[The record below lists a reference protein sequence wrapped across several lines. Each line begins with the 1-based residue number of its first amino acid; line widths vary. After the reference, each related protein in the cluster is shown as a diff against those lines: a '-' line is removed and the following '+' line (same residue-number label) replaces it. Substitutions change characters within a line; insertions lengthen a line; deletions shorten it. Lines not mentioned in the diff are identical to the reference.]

1 MDDHCLYKPNMFVV
15 SHYSI
20 LITCGSPP
28 HTPTLSSGSGWLRVI
43 HNELRQLRLRCE
55 VLWWWWVPCVQC
67 ASAAWPVS
75 SPPNSRSRSVRV
87 ERCHA
92 PSPVCPHSSPQ
103 WPVSVR
109 APPPPSLDLSG
120 LPPPSALTLGA
131 GARAGAG
138 LNWPL
143 CPLRWTQ
150 IRGPAQRTDR
160 QYNLDYEYEYEF
172 TSCTHHSICYSTGSK
187 VGWFLTIYVIL
198 NYKRLCL
205 CVCVCICVSRPLIV
219 SAVTAL
225 YI

>member
-1 MDDHCLYKPNMFVV
+1 MFV

-20 LITCGSPP
+20 LITCGSTP
-28 HTPTLSSGSGWLRVI
+28 HTPALSSGSGWLRVI

-67 ASAAWPVS
+67 GAAWPVS

-109 APPPPSLDLSG
+109 APPPSLDLSG

-150 IRGPAQRTDR
+150 IRGPTQRTDR
-160 QYNLDYEYEYEF
+160 QYKTKISDIRRLWISKVIGLNPLTPVVTKKTKWKWNLDWHTEIYY
-172 TSCTHHSICYSTGSK
+172 TGFD
-187 VGWFLTIYVIL
+187 VNFFLF
-198 NYKRLCL
+198 
-205 CVCVCICVSRPLIV
+205 
-219 SAVTAL
+219 
-225 YI
+225 

>member
-1 MDDHCLYKPNMFVV
+1 MERCTSNYSSRNRETKIKSFNLFNRFFLDISTATAKHWTKGFNGWPLLVYKPNMFVV

-20 LITCGSPP
+20 LITCGSTP
-28 HTPTLSSGSGWLRVI
+28 HTPALSSGSGWLRVI

-109 APPPPSLDLSG
+109 APPPHWTCLAS
-120 LPPPSALTLGA
+120 LPPRPS
-131 GARAGAG
+131 
-138 LNWPL
+138 
-143 CPLRWTQ
+143 
-150 IRGPAQRTDR
+150 
-160 QYNLDYEYEYEF
+160 
-172 TSCTHHSICYSTGSK
+172 HSEPEPELEPGSTGHSAHSAGHRSE
-187 VGWFLTIYVIL
+187 VLLSARIDNTI
-198 NYKRLCL
+198 
-205 CVCVCICVSRPLIV
+205 
-219 SAVTAL
+219 
-225 YI
+225 

>member
-1 MDDHCLYKPNMFVV
+1 MFV

-20 LITCGSPP
+20 LITCGSTP
-28 HTPTLSSGSGWLRVI
+28 HTPALSSGSGWLRVI

-109 APPPPSLDLSG
+109 APPLTGPVWPPSPLGPHTRSRSQSWSRAQLATLPTPLDTDQRSC
-120 LPPPSALTLGA
+120 SAHGSTIQFRLWIWIWIYFLYSPQHMLQHWKQS
-131 GARAGAG
+131 RVIPD
-138 LNWPL
+138 NL
-143 CPLRWTQ
+143 CHPKL
-150 IRGPAQRTDR
+150 
-160 QYNLDYEYEYEF
+160 
-172 TSCTHHSICYSTGSK
+172 
-187 VGWFLTIYVIL
+187 
-198 NYKRLCL
+198 
-205 CVCVCICVSRPLIV
+205 
-219 SAVTAL
+219 
-225 YI
+225 